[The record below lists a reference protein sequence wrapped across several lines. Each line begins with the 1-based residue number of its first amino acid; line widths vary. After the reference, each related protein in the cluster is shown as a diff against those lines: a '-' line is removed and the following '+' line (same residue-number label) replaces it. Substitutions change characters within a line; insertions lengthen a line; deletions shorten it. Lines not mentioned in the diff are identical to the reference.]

1 MLNRTAPENGKAVLE
16 KYDGENWIRV
26 ALVDMKVEDNKLML
40 SVPRTLLELEYG
52 KVNALNLQFKWADNY
67 QTEDDIWTF
76 YEDGDAAPYGRLNY
90 VFSGADET
98 SVNYD
103 LNGDGKLNSKDLV
116 RLMKYI
122 SADGNGIEVS
132 ASTDIN
138 GDGVTNAKDIVR
150 LMKHL
155 ADAE

>member
-1 MLNRTAPENGKAVLE
+1 MIMCLTAQLPKTGKAVLE

-76 YEDGDAAPYGRLNY
+76 YEDGDAPR
-90 VFSGADET
+90 
-98 SVNYD
+98 
-103 LNGDGKLNSKDLV
+103 
-116 RLMKYI
+116 
-122 SADGNGIEVS
+122 
-132 ASTDIN
+132 TD
-138 GDGVTNAKDIVR
+138 V
-150 LMKHL
+150 
-155 ADAE
+155 